1 MITVVDT
8 GPLYALAN
16 RADKDH
22 HACRRWLETT
32 SSSHLI
38 IPGPVVT
45 EVCYMLASRL
55 GPAAEA
61 AFLGDLASGEPFE
74 VAAPTLADYG
84 RMSELVS
91 TYANLNL
98 GVADAS
104 VITLA
109 ERLDTATIAT
119 VDRKDFQIIRP
130 SHVAFFTLV
139 PELDT

>member
-1 MITVVDT
+1 
-8 GPLYALAN
+8 
-16 RADKDH
+16 
-22 HACRRWLETT
+22 LETT

-45 EVCYMLASRL
+45 EVCYLLSSRL

-61 AFLGDLASGEPFE
+61 AFLADLASGEPFE
-74 VAAPTLADYG
+74 VAAPTLADYA

-91 TYANLNL
+91 TYANVNL

-130 SHVAFFTLV
+130 RHVPFFTLV
-139 PELDT
+139 PDLDP

>member
-1 MITVVDT
+1 MITIVDT

-32 SSSHLI
+32 SSSRLV

-45 EVCYMLASRL
+45 EVCYMLSSRL

-61 AFLGDLASGEPFE
+61 AFLHDLASGEPFD
-74 VAAPTLADYG
+74 VAAPTLADYE

-91 TYANLNL
+91 TYSNVNL

-109 ERLDTATIAT
+109 ERLDTGTIAT
-119 VDRKDFQIIRP
+119 VDRRDFHIIRP
-130 SHVAFFTLV
+130 RHVPFFTLV
-139 PELDT
+139 PEPDT